1 MWWFTTHVSKESI
14 VTKLLPRLSVLI
26 LFFCIFSSSI
36 ISVPVAS
43 NADESSSTAQKVAT
57 EEWDISADK
66 IIRYENPESIV
77 AEGNIVLIKRKKI
90 PQNRR
95 DQKVGMKG

>member
-1 MWWFTTHVSKESI
+1 M
-14 VTKLLPRLSVLI
+14 TKLLPRLSVLI
-26 LFFCIFSSSI
+26 LFFFIFPSLI

-43 NADESSSTAQKVAT
+43 NADESSSAAQKVAT

-77 AEGNIVLIKRKKI
+77 AEGNIVLIKRKKT
-90 PQNRR
+90 PQKPPVEKRG
-95 DQKVGMKG
+95 VE